1 MEKESDGFLTAEER
15 IQQLTG
21 LLLDKIAR
29 AVEELD
35 VYTSVSRSAK
45 KKRSLMKREKL
56 LGKLL
61 PKRSTAAVIGMSLT
75 EVP

>member
-1 MEKESDGFLTAEER
+1 MEKESDALLSAEER

-35 VYTSVSRSAK
+35 VYTSV
-45 KKRSLMKREKL
+45 
-56 LGKLL
+56 
-61 PKRSTAAVIGMSLT
+61 
-75 EVP
+75 